1 MIAGR
6 CRICPVTLCP
16 SCMELRAQ
24 QHPTIIRLLNE
35 PSLLEKRV
43 IARPSPCFSNR
54 KANRSMESG
63 LRTHAAPSD
72 EFWKYSF
79 LPCKLLDILYFHQL
93 LSTAEYSP
101 ELG

>member
-35 PSLLEKRV
+35 PSLLER
-43 IARPSPCFSNR
+43 ARNCQTQPVL
-54 KANRSMESG
+54 
-63 LRTHAAPSD
+63 LRLSEPQSKSINGIWTP
-72 EFWKYSF
+72 YSRGT
-79 LPCKLLDILYFHQL
+79 QR
-93 LSTAEYSP
+93 
-101 ELG
+101 